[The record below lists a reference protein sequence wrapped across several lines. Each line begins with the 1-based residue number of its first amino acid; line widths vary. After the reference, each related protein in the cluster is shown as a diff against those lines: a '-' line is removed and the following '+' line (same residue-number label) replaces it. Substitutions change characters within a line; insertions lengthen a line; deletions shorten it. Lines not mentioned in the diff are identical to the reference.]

1 MSKNDNCTTRNLLD
15 LSYHQKYYKSI
26 RIDLSRQKKTSIPQK
41 IKFNENYSLGKEI
54 MNNAEVLKS
63 NLCEYNDGYISVREY
78 ITVTTALATQVLFKT
93 LCTIY

>member
-1 MSKNDNCTTRNLLD
+1 
-15 LSYHQKYYKSI
+15 
-26 RIDLSRQKKTSIPQK
+26 
-41 IKFNENYSLGKEI
+41 